1 MFAPWGRSSA
11 IDTRLQIHKAMS
23 TEAPLKKM
31 SSERQPD
38 GQVRYRLELGDQLL
52 FLNELI
58 GRNFEM
64 EFGGNIH
71 CFCGET
77 VQKVFR
83 QHFCYDCFYSK
94 PQAGDAIFR
103 PELST
108 AHLGQED
115 RDLEWEKA
123 YQLQPHIVYLANSGG
138 VKVGVTRVAQ
148 MPTRWID
155 QGASSAIVLAEVP
168 NRFLAGRIEV
178 HLKEHFSDRTHVKK
192 MLQSEE
198 IAHDLHEERA
208 RAMELLTDEF
218 STYCAEKAE
227 VVELSYPV
235 KEHFVHQRSLQLE
248 KEPHIKGKLIGIRG
262 QYWLMDQGRA
272 LNIRS
277 HEGRLVRTSWK

>member
-1 MFAPWGRSSA
+1 
-11 IDTRLQIHKAMS
+11 MS
-23 TEAPLKKM
+23 TEAPLRKM
-31 SSERQPD
+31 SSEREPD

-58 GRNFEM
+58 GRDFEM
-64 EFGGNIH
+64 EFGGNILLLQRN
-71 CFCGET
+71 GS
-77 VQKVFR
+77 KVFR
-83 QHFCYDCFYSK
+83 QHFIRLFYSK
-94 PQAGDAIFR
+94 PGDVSSAPDGTSR
-103 PELST
+103 L
-108 AHLGQED
+108 ED

-168 NRFLAGRIEV
+168 NRFLAGQIEV

-198 IAHDLHEERA
+198 IAHDLHEERG

-218 STYCAEKAE
+218 RTYCAEKAE
-227 VVELSYPV
+227 VVELSYPL
-235 KEHFVHQRSLQLE
+235 KSTSFT
-248 KEPHIKGKLIGIRG
+248 K
-262 QYWLMDQGRA
+262 RA
-272 LNIRS
+272 FNLKRKP
-277 HEGRLVRTSWK
+277 TSRAN